1 MEDNRYTNLK
11 EICGVQIELDAN
23 LRTTDHNFQKWQLLF
38 IKFVTARSTEG
49 RAKTK
54 SIPPEVR
61 HRNPRLDGW
70 LCCSTPGS
78 KQNPIVLQIN
88 FKLQAKVPRTIGEH
102 E

>member
-23 LRTTDHNFQKWQLLF
+23 LHTTDHNFQKWQLPF

-54 SIPPEVR
+54 SIPPEV
-61 HRNPRLDGW
+61 HHCDPQLDGW
-70 LCCSTPGS
+70 LCRSTLDP
-78 KQNPIVLQIN
+78 KQIPIDLQIN
-88 FKLQAKVPRTIGEH
+88 FKLQAKMPRTIGRH